1 MSRLAANWSDGR
13 SLNSTHLHEPG
24 LSERGDRL
32 RLQSAQVVRQREASE
47 EQMRSLGIWQVE
59 NATLTRVAE
68 AVIEL
73 EQHLEDWI
81 VSDPSLIQE
90 GLVIV
95 GRQVYLESGRL
106 DLLALDPQG
115 RWVVVEIKRGY
126 VDRDTVAQVIDYAA
140 CLRELSA
147 ADFRSKL
154 EQYPATTPLDLDK
167 LLEDRGAADA
177 LEPEQRQ
184 LLLFVVGTGKA
195 DSLERV
201 ARFLSE
207 PYGLPIS
214 VVLFHVFRLD
224 DHRMC
229 LAREVTEQEIPAIA
243 TGHGSTLSV
252 DAVLKLAKEFG
263 TQAQLQR
270 AIDLAGRKGLRVR
283 PFKTCLMFAPPSN
296 ATRCLF
302 TIWAEPE
309 KDGLSAYVAIEGFTM
324 FFPLER
330 ADVEE
335 RVGPD
340 GWRTLDM
347 TQFDDLLSGIEG
359 LDLGS

>member
-1 MSRLAANWSDGR
+1 
-13 SLNSTHLHEPG
+13 
-24 LSERGDRL
+24 
-32 RLQSAQVVRQREASE
+32 
-47 EQMRSLGIWQVE
+47 MRSLALWQVE

-68 AVIEL
+68 AEIEL

-81 VSDPSLIQE
+81 VSDPTLLQE

-126 VDRDTVAQVIDYAA
+126 LDRDTVAQVIDYAA

-147 ADFRSKL
+147 AEFRSKL
-154 EQYPATTPLDLDK
+154 EQYPATSPLDLDQ

-177 LEPEQRQ
+177 LQPEQRQ

-214 VVLFHVFRLD
+214 VILFHVFELD
-224 DHRMC
+224 DGRMC
-229 LAREVTEQEIPAIA
+229 LAREVTEQELSGGD
-243 TGHGSTLSV
+243 TGGSSAVSV
-252 DAVLKLAKEFG
+252 ESVLKLAQRYG
-263 TQAQLQR
+263 TRDQLQR
-270 AIDLAGRKGLRVR
+270 AVDLAGRKGLRVR

-309 KDGLSAYVAIEGFTM
+309 RDGLSAYVAIEGFTM
-324 FFPLER
+324 FFPLAR

-335 RVGPD
+335 RLGPD
-340 GWRTLDM
+340 GWRTLDAAH
-347 TQFDDLLSGIEG
+347 FDDFLGGVEA